1 MLISFPIL
9 ILFTFEKEFFTF
21 DKEKGC
27 LKKKP
32 IVIIVLNM
40 QKD

>member
-9 ILFTFEKEFFTF
+9 ILFNVEKEWCTF

-32 IVIIVLNM
+32 IVIVVLNM